1 MLSICTGHKYSCV
14 SCDSDI
20 DKMSVAVHVNEFLIV
35 FEKRILV
42 PDMTPEPIFA
52 LQKFSKS
59 FMAGLTNQPHM
70 ANSTHDTPLQCSD
83 LEYANQ

>member
-1 MLSICTGHKYSCV
+1 
-14 SCDSDI
+14 
-20 DKMSVAVHVNEFLIV
+20 MSVAVHVNEFLIV